1 MIIITQTSSMHV
13 AKDCREEQLQHNKFE
28 EDQTQEIH
36 AIEIF
41 QR

>member
-1 MIIITQTSSMHV
+1 MIIITQSSCMHA